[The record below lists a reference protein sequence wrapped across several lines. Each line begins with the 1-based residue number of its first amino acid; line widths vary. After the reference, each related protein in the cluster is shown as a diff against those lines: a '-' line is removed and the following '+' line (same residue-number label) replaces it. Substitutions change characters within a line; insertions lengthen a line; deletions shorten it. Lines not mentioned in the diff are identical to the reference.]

1 MKSRV
6 YLTVVLLAC
15 VALTSA
21 SCTKLRARDQLN
33 KGVHAYRSAQFKQAI
48 GFFRTAI
55 ELDPTL
61 LNAKLYLATA
71 FASQYIPGGKSDE
84 NIEIAV
90 TAIKEF
96 GEVLKDDPQNVSSLF
111 GIASIYYNMEK
122 FEEAKEFQRKVIR
135 VEPNNP
141 EPYYWIG
148 VIDWAIAYPDN
159 QSVRNDLRLLDAAK
173 PLPPRE
179 RQELAE
185 KNSGIVKEGIESLE
199 KAIDL
204 RPNYSDAMAY
214 LNLLYRQRA
223 DLQEETAA
231 REEDIKLA
239 DSWMQKSLEL
249 KRAALQ
255 QEG

>member
-6 YLTVVLLAC
+6 YLAVVLLAC
-15 VALTSA
+15 AALTSA

-33 KGVHAYRSAQFKQAI
+33 KGVHAYRSAQFQQAI

-71 FASQYIPGGKSDE
+71 FASQYIPGGESEE
-84 NIEIAV
+84 NIKMGE

-96 GEVLKDDPQNVSSLF
+96 GEVLKDDPQNVNSLF
-111 GIASIYYNMEK
+111 GIASIYYNMKK
-122 FEEAKEFQRKVIR
+122 FDEAKEYQRRVIQ

-141 EPYYWIG
+141 DPYYWIG
-148 VIDWAIAYPDN
+148 VIDWAIAYSHN
-159 QSVRNDLRLLDAAK
+159 QSVRNDLRLVDAMK
-173 PLPPRE
+173 PLPRRE
-179 RQELAE
+179 REELAE
-185 KNSGIVKEGIESLE
+185 KNSAVVKEGIESLE
-199 KAIDL
+199 KAIEI

-214 LNLLYRQRA
+214 LNLLFRQRA
-223 DLQEETAA
+223 DLQEEAPA

-249 KRAALQ
+249 KRAALA

>member
-15 VALTSA
+15 AALTSA

-33 KGVHAYRSAQFKQAI
+33 KGVHAYRSAQFQQAI

-71 FASQYIPGGKSDE
+71 FASQYIPGGDSEE
-84 NIEIAV
+84 NIEIAE

-96 GEVLKDDPQNVSSLF
+96 GEVLKDDPQNVNSLF
-111 GIASIYYNMEK
+111 GIASLYYNMK
-122 FEEAKEFQRKVIR
+122 QFEEAKEFQRKVIQ

-148 VIDWAIAYPDN
+148 VIDWAISYPDN
-159 QSVRNDLRLLDAAK
+159 QTIRNDLKLLDATK
-173 PLPPRE
+173 PLPQRE

-185 KNSGIVKEGIESLE
+185 KNSGIVEEGIESLG

-223 DLQEETAA
+223 DLQEETLA
-231 REEDIKLA
+231 REEDIKMA

-255 QEG
+255 EEG

>member
-1 MKSRV
+1 
-6 YLTVVLLAC
+6 
-15 VALTSA
+15 
-21 SCTKLRARDQLN
+21 
-33 KGVHAYRSAQFKQAI
+33 
-48 GFFRTAI
+48 
-55 ELDPTL
+55 
-61 LNAKLYLATA
+61 
-71 FASQYIPGGKSDE
+71 
-84 NIEIAV
+84 
-90 TAIKEF
+90 
-96 GEVLKDDPQNVSSLF
+96 
-111 GIASIYYNMEK
+111 
-122 FEEAKEFQRKVIR
+122 

-159 QSVRNDLRLLDAAK
+159 QTVRNDLRLLDAAK

-214 LNLLYRQRA
+214 LNLLFRQRA

-249 KRAALQ
+249 KRAALH

>member
-6 YLTVVLLAC
+6 YLSVVLLAC
-15 VALTSA
+15 AALMSA

-33 KGVHAYRSAQFKQAI
+33 KGVHAYRSAQFQQAI

-71 FASQYIPGGKSDE
+71 FASQYIPGDESEE
-84 NIEIAV
+84 NIKMAE

-96 GEVLKDDPQNVSSLF
+96 GEVLNDDPRNVNSLL
-111 GIASIYYNMEK
+111 GIAIIYYNMKK
-122 FEEAKEFQRKVIR
+122 FDEAKEYQRKVIQ
-135 VEPNNP
+135 VDPNNP

-159 QSVRNDLRLLDAAK
+159 QSVRNDLKLLDASK
-173 PLPPRE
+173 PLPRRE
-179 RQELAE
+179 REELAE
-185 KNSGIVKEGIESLE
+185 KNSGVVEEGIESLE
-199 KAIDL
+199 KAIEL

-214 LNLLYRQRA
+214 LNLLFRQRA
-223 DLQEETAA
+223 DLQEKTEA
-231 REEDIKLA
+231 REEDVKMA

-249 KRAALQ
+249 KRAALA

>member
-15 VALTSA
+15 AGLTSA

-33 KGVHAYRSAQFKQAI
+33 KGVHAYRSAQFQQAI

-71 FASQYIPGGKSDE
+71 FASQYIPGGESEE
-84 NIEIAV
+84 NIKIAK

-96 GEVLKDDPQNVSSLF
+96 GEVLKDDPQNVNSLF
-111 GIASIYYNMEK
+111 GIASIYYNMK
-122 FEEAKEFQRKVIR
+122 MFEEAKEYQRKVIQ

-148 VIDWAIAYPDN
+148 VIDWAISYPDN
-159 QSVRNDLRLLDAAK
+159 QSVRNDLKLLDAAK
-173 PLPPRE
+173 PLPRRE

-185 KNSGIVKEGIESLE
+185 KNSGVVEEGIESLG

-255 QEG
+255 EEG

>member
-6 YLTVVLLAC
+6 YLSVVLIAC
-15 VALTSA
+15 AALTSA

-33 KGVHAYRSAQFKQAI
+33 KGVHAYRSAQFQQAI

-61 LNAKLYLATA
+61 LNAKLYIATA
-71 FASQYIPGGKSDE
+71 FASQYIPGGESEE
-84 NIEIAV
+84 NIKMGE

-96 GEVLKDDPQNVSSLF
+96 GEVLKDDPQNVNSLL
-111 GIASIYYNMEK
+111 GIAIIYYNMKK
-122 FEEAKEFQRKVIR
+122 FDEAKEYQRKVIQ
-135 VEPNNP
+135 VDPNNP

-159 QSVRNDLRLLDAAK
+159 QSVRNELRLLDASK
-173 PLPPRE
+173 PLPRRE
-179 RQELAE
+179 REELAE
-185 KNSGIVKEGIESLE
+185 KNSGVVEEGIESLE
-199 KAIDL
+199 KAIEL
-204 RPNYSDAMAY
+204 RPNYFDAMAY
-214 LNLLYRQRA
+214 LNLLFRQRA
-223 DLQEETAA
+223 DLQEETEA
-231 REEDIKLA
+231 REEDVKMA

-249 KRAALQ
+249 KRAALA

>member
-15 VALTSA
+15 AALTSA

-33 KGVHAYRSAQFKQAI
+33 KGVHAYRSAQFQQAI

-71 FASQYIPGGKSDE
+71 FASQYIPGGESEE
-84 NIEIAV
+84 NIKIAK

-96 GEVLKDDPQNVSSLF
+96 GEVLKDDPQNVNSLF
-111 GIASIYYNMEK
+111 GIASIYYNMK
-122 FEEAKEFQRKVIR
+122 MFEEAKEYQRKVIQ

-148 VIDWAIAYPDN
+148 VIDWAISYPDN
-159 QSVRNDLRLLDAAK
+159 QSMRNDLKLLDAAK
-173 PLPPRE
+173 PLPRRE

-185 KNSGIVKEGIESLE
+185 KNSGVVEEGIESLE

-255 QEG
+255 EEG

>member
-15 VALTSA
+15 AALTSA

-33 KGVHAYRSAQFKQAI
+33 KGVHAYRSAQFQQAI

-71 FASQYIPGGKSDE
+71 FASQYIPGGESEE
-84 NIEIAV
+84 NIKIAK

-96 GEVLKDDPQNVSSLF
+96 GEVLKDDPQNVNSLF
-111 GIASIYYNMEK
+111 GIASIYYNMK
-122 FEEAKEFQRKVIR
+122 MFEEAKEYQRKVIQ

-148 VIDWAIAYPDN
+148 VIDWAISYPDN
-159 QSVRNDLRLLDAAK
+159 QSVRNDLKLLDAAK
-173 PLPPRE
+173 PLPRRE

-185 KNSGIVKEGIESLE
+185 KNSGVVEEGIESLG

-255 QEG
+255 EEG